1 MQIVNSARRPS
12 TVSDI
17 SNQSWEASALSW
29 EYHKAADPDIPEV
42 PIRAFP
48 ASLHQTGQTAIIPL
62 DLSADLRTSYA
73 ATTPNL
79 LASYISI
86 TPGDA
91 IRSQAS
97 SSSEIFY
104 VMRGSGRTETEY
116 GTIQWSAGDSFTLPA
131 NSGATH
137 RAYDDSAL
145 YWVHDAPMLA
155 YLGVQPS
162 APRFK
167 PAFYSGEYLTSE
179 INRIREEGIRLKL
192 NRNGVILGNRDS
204 AETRTAT
211 HTMWSLYN
219 LVPPRSNQKPHR
231 HNSVALDLGV
241 FAEGSTYTLIGKSLD
256 EDGNIVNPVKMMWES
271 HGVFVTPPGLWH
283 SHHNE
288 SDSDAFVF
296 PVQDAGL
303 QTYTRTLDI
312 QFAK

>member
-1 MQIVNSARRPS
+1 MQLVNPIRQAA
-12 TVSDI
+12 TV

-29 EYHKAADPDIPEV
+29 EYHKAANPSIPDV

-48 ASLHQTGQTAIIPL
+48 ASLHQTGETAIVPL

-79 LASYISI
+79 LANYISI
-86 TPGDA
+86 TPGGT
-91 IRSQAS
+91 IRSHAT
-97 SSSEIFY
+97 SSSEVFY
-104 VMRGSGRTETEY
+104 IMRGSGSTETEY
-116 GTIQWSAGDSFTLPA
+116 GTVQWTAGDSFTLPA

-137 RAYDDSAL
+137 RADEDSAI

-167 PAFYSGEYLTSE
+167 PAFYSGEYLNNE
-179 INRIREEGIRLKL
+179 INRIREEGIRRKL

-204 AETRTAT
+204 AETRTVT

-219 LVPPRSNQKPHR
+219 LVPPHSAQKPHR

-241 FAEGSTYTLIGKSLD
+241 FAKGSTYTLIGKSLD
-256 EDGNIVNPVKMMWES
+256 KNGNIVNPVKMMWES

-283 SHHNE
+283 SHHND
-288 SDSDAFVF
+288 SDEDAFVF
-296 PVQDAGL
+296 PVQDAGM
-303 QTYTRTLDI
+303 QTYMGTLDI
-312 QFAK
+312 RFAK

>member
-1 MQIVNSARRPS
+1 MQLVNPVRPQS
-12 TVSDI
+12 TF
-17 SNQSWEASALSW
+17 SNQSWGESALSW
-29 EYHKAADPDIPEV
+29 EYHKAANPRLPAV

-48 ASLHQTGQTAIIPL
+48 ASLHQAGNTAIIPL
-62 DLSADLRTSYA
+62 DLSVDLETPYL

-79 LASYISI
+79 LANYISI

-91 IRSQAS
+91 IRSRAT
-97 SSSEIFY
+97 SSSEVFY

-116 GTIQWSAGDSFTLPA
+116 GTIQWTAGDSFTLPA

-137 RAYDDSAL
+137 TADEDSAL

-167 PAFYSGEYLTSE
+167 PAFYSGDYMDGE
-179 INRIREEGIRLKL
+179 INRIREEAVRRNL
-192 NRNGVILGNRDS
+192 NRNGIILGNPDS
-204 AETRTAT
+204 DATRTVT

-219 LVPPRSNQKPHR
+219 LVPPHSAQKPHR
-231 HNSVALDLGV
+231 HNSVALDLAV
-241 FAEGSTYTLIGKSLD
+241 SAQENTYTLIGMGLD
-256 EDGNIVNPVKMMWES
+256 DDGKIIQPTKMMWEPHS
-271 HGVFVTPPGLWH
+271 VFVTPPGLWH

-288 SDSDAFVF
+288 SDGDAFVF
-296 PVQDAGL
+296 PVQDAGM